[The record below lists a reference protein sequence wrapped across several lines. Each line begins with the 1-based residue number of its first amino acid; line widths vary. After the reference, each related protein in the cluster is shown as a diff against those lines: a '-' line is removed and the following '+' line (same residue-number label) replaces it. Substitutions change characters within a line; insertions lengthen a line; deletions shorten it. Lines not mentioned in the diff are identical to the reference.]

1 MTGLSVIT
9 LALLIPVMSGSI
21 FSLLTVL
28 TAWRFYARR
37 APALATALPPVTV
50 LKPIYGLDRDLESGL
65 LSFCTQDYPDFQLVM
80 SLQRRDD
87 PALPLLRKLEAQYP
101 ERVTVVIGES
111 PPSVNGK
118 VQNMV
123 IGLSAARHQLLVVSD
138 SDVHAPQHYLRT
150 MVPPLADPRFGYV
163 CSLYR
168 IRGARNL
175 AERLDQLSINADFM
189 PSVIFTYMTRAA
201 IFCLG
206 ASIAFRRS
214 DLEAVGGMAAF
225 ADYLVEDHELGRRLH
240 ERGLDVRLVPITV
253 DLAPDYASLAAWWR
267 HQVYWDQNTRAANL
281 PGFALTILTRAVPF
295 ALLYALASG
304 LSTVSLV
311 LLAATVAIRVG
322 SAAAIAAIQ
331 GDGETLGALPWLP
344 LRDLLALVS
353 WALALSRNTFEWRGH
368 IFRLTRGGRIVPRDE
383 AA

>member
-1 MTGLSVIT
+1 MNGLYVLQ
-9 LALLIPVMSGSI
+9 LALLIPVLSGSL

-28 TAWRFYARR
+28 ATWRFYARR
-37 APALATALPPVTV
+37 SSSTHAALPPVTV
-50 LKPIYGLDRDLESGL
+50 LKPIYGMDRDLKAGL

-80 SLQRRDD
+80 SVQRAND
-87 PALPLLRKLEAQYP
+87 PALPLLRELEAQFP
-101 ERVTVVIGES
+101 DRVNVVIGES

-123 IGLSAARHQLLVVSD
+123 IGMGAAHHELLVISD
-138 SDVHAPQHYLRT
+138 SDVCAPQDYLRT
-150 MVPPLADPRFGYV
+150 MVPPLADPTLGYV

-168 IRGARNL
+168 IHGARNL

-240 ERGLDVRLVPITV
+240 DRGLDVRLVPMTI
-253 DLAPDYASLAAWWR
+253 DLAPDYANFAAWWR

-281 PGFALTILTRAVPF
+281 PGFILTVLTRAVPF

-304 LSTVSLV
+304 LAAKSLAI
-311 LLAATVAIRVG
+311 LATAVAIRMA
-322 SAAAIAAIQ
+322 SAATITLIQ
-331 GDGETLGALPWLP
+331 KDWETLRALPWLP
-344 LRDLLALVS
+344 VRDGLALVS
-353 WALALSRNTFEWRGH
+353 WALALSRNSFEWRGNR
-368 IFRLTRGGRIVPRDE
+368 FKLTRGGRIVPRDE
-383 AA
+383 TA

>member
-1 MTGLSVIT
+1 MNGLSVPT
-9 LALLIPVMSGSI
+9 LALLIPVVSGSL

-37 APALATALPPVTV
+37 GAADAGTLPPVTV
-50 LKPIYGLDRDLESGL
+50 LKPIYGLDRDLEAGL
-65 LSFCTQDYPDFQLVM
+65 LSFCNQDYPDFQLVM
-80 SLQRRDD
+80 SLQRHDD
-87 PALPLLRKLEAQYP
+87 PALALLRKLEAQYP
-101 ERVTVVIGES
+101 TRVTVVIGDS

-123 IGLSAARHQLLVVSD
+123 IGMSAARHELLVVSD
-138 SDVHAPQHYLRT
+138 SDVQAPRNYLRT
-150 MVPPLADPRFGYV
+150 MVPPLADLRLGYV

-206 ASIAFRRS
+206 ASIAFRRT

-240 ERGLDVRLVPITV
+240 ERGLDLRLVPMTI
-253 DLAPDYASLAAWWR
+253 DLAPDYASVAAWWR

-304 LSTVSLV
+304 LSSG
-311 LLAATVAIRVG
+311 AVAIAAASVVVRLT
-322 SAAAIAAIQ
+322 SAAAITVIQ
-331 GDGETLGALPWLP
+331 KDRETLRALPWLP
-344 LRDLLALVS
+344 LRDVLALVS
-353 WALALSRNTFEWRGH
+353 WALALSRNSFEWRGH
-368 IFRLTRGGRIVPRDE
+368 TFKLTRGGRIVPRDE
-383 AA
+383 TA

>member
-1 MTGLSVIT
+1 MTGLSVLT
-9 LALLIPVMSGSI
+9 LALFIPVVSGSI

-28 TAWRFYARR
+28 ATWRFYGHR
-37 APALATALPPVTV
+37 AANSQAALPAVTV
-50 LKPIYGLDRDLESGL
+50 LKPIYGLDRELEPGL
-65 LSFCTQDYPDFQLVM
+65 RSFCEQDYPQVQIVM
-80 SLQRRDD
+80 SLQRHDD
-87 PALPLLRKLEAQYP
+87 PALPLLRQLEAEYP

-123 IGLSAARHQLLVVSD
+123 IGMTAARHEHLVVSD
-138 SDVHAPQHYLRT
+138 SDVYAPRDYLKR
-150 MVPPLADPRFGYV
+150 MVAPLANPKLGFV

-175 AERLDQLSINADFM
+175 AERLDMLSITADFM

-214 DLEAVGGMAAF
+214 DLEAVGGMGAF
-225 ADYLVEDHELGRRLH
+225 AEYLVEDHELGRRLH
-240 ERGLDVRLVPITV
+240 ERDLDVCLLPLTI
-253 DLAPDYASLAAWWR
+253 DLTPDYADLNAWWR

-295 ALLYALASG
+295 SLLFALASG
-304 LSTVSLV
+304 LSTIGLSV
-311 LLAATVAIRVG
+311 LLGAIAIRVG
-322 SAAAIAAIQ
+322 SAALIAAIEH
-331 GDGETLGALPWLP
+331 DRETLGALPWLP
-344 LRDLLALVS
+344 LRDVLALAS
-353 WALALSRNTFEWRGH
+353 WALALTRNTFEWRGNT
-368 IFRLTRGGRIVPRDE
+368 FKLTRGGRIVPRDE

>member
-1 MTGLSVIT
+1 MTALSVLK
-9 LALLIPVMSGSI
+9 LALLIPVLSGSI

-37 APALATALPPVTV
+37 IPTTSAVLPPVTV
-50 LKPIYGLDRDLESGL
+50 LKPIYGLDRELEAGL
-65 LSFCTQDYPDFQLVM
+65 LSFCTQDYPHLQLVM
-80 SLQRRDD
+80 SLQRPDD
-87 PALPLLRKLEAQYP
+87 PALPLLRKLEAQFP
-101 ERVTVVIGES
+101 ERVTVVIGQS

-123 IGLSAARHQLLVVSD
+123 IGMGAVRHELLVVSD
-138 SDVHAPQHYLRT
+138 SDVWAPRDYLRT
-150 MVPPLADPRFGYV
+150 MVSPLADAKLGYV

-175 AERLDQLSINADFM
+175 AERLDLLSINADFM
-189 PSVIFTYMTRAA
+189 PSVIFAYMTRAA

-240 ERGLDVRLVPITV
+240 ERGLGVHLVPMTI
-253 DLAPDYASLAAWWR
+253 DLAPDYASLRAWWR

-295 ALLYALASG
+295 ALLNSLASG
-304 LSTVSLV
+304 FAPVSLV
-311 LLAATVAIRVG
+311 IVAAAVSLRVG
-322 SAAAIAAIQ
+322 CAAAITVPQ
-331 GDGETLGALPWLP
+331 KDWETLRALPWLP
-344 LRDLLALVS
+344 LRDGLALVS
-353 WALALSRNTFEWRGH
+353 WALALSRNSFEWRGNT
-368 IFRLTRGGRIVPRDE
+368 FKLTRSGRIVPRDKT
-383 AA
+383 A

>member
-1 MTGLSVIT
+1 MFT
-9 LALLIPVMSGSI
+9 LVLLIPVVSGSI
-21 FSLLTVL
+21 FSVLTVL
-28 TAWRFYARR
+28 ATWRFYTRR
-37 APALATALPPVTV
+37 VSESAAPLPPLTV
-50 LKPIYGLDRDLESGL
+50 LKPIYGLDRELEPGL
-65 LSFCTQDYPDFQLVM
+65 RSFCEQDYPELQIVM

-87 PALPLLRKLEAQYP
+87 PALPLLRTLEAEYP

-123 IGLSAARHQLLVVSD
+123 IGMTAARHQHLVVSD
-138 SDVHAPQHYLRT
+138 SDVFAPRDYLKR
-150 MVPPLADPRFGYV
+150 MVAPLADARIGFV

-168 IRGARNL
+168 IRGARNV
-175 AERLDQLSINADFM
+175 AERLDLLSINADFM

-214 DLEAVGGMAAF
+214 DLEAVGGMGAF

-240 ERGLDVRLVPITV
+240 ERGLDVRLLPLTI
-253 DLAPDYASLAAWWR
+253 DLTPDYADLGAWWR

-304 LSTVSLV
+304 LSGAGLAVLTASVALRVLCAALV
-311 LLAATVAIRVG
+311 
-322 SAAAIAAIQ
+322 AAIQ
-331 GDGETLGALPWLP
+331 RDFESLRTLPWLP
-344 LRDLLALVS
+344 LRDVLALAS
-353 WALALSRNTFEWRGH
+353 WALALTRNTFEWRGNT
-368 IFRLTRGGRIVPRDE
+368 FKLTRGGRIVPRDGTP
-383 AA
+383 

>member
-1 MTGLSVIT
+1 MTGLSVLK
-9 LALLIPVMSGSI
+9 LALLIPVISGSI

-37 APALATALPPVTV
+37 ALVTHTTLPPVSV
-50 LKPIYGLDRDLESGL
+50 LKPIYGLDRGLEAGL

-80 SLQRRDD
+80 SLQRPDD
-87 PALPLLRKLEAQYP
+87 PALPLLRKLEAQFP

-123 IGLSAARHQLLVVSD
+123 IGLGAARHELLVVSD
-138 SDVHAPQHYLRT
+138 SDVQAPRDYLRA
-150 MVPPLADPRFGYV
+150 MVPPLADPRLGYV

-168 IRGARNL
+168 IHGARNL

-189 PSVIFTYMTRAA
+189 PSVIFTYMTRVA

-206 ASIAFRRS
+206 ASIAFRRA

-240 ERGLDVRLVPITV
+240 ERGLHVRLVPMTIE
-253 DLAPDYASLAAWWR
+253 LAPDYVSLRAWWR

-281 PGFALTILTRAVPF
+281 PGFALTIVTRAVPF
-295 ALLYALASG
+295 ALLYVLASG
-304 LSTVSLV
+304 LATVSLAI
-311 LLAATVAIRVG
+311 LAATVAIRIG
-322 SAAAIAAIQ
+322 SAAAITLVQ
-331 GDGETLGALPWLP
+331 KDWETLRALPWLP
-344 LRDLLALVS
+344 LRDGLALVS
-353 WALALSRNTFEWRGH
+353 WALALSRNSFEWRGNT
-368 IFRLTRGGRIVPRDE
+368 FKLTRGGRIVPRDE
-383 AA
+383 TA

>member
-1 MTGLSVIT
+1 MTALSLLT
-9 LALLIPVMSGSI
+9 LVLLIPVVSGSI
-21 FSLLTVL
+21 FSVLTVL
-28 TAWRFYARR
+28 ATWRFYSRR
-37 APALATALPPVTV
+37 VTDPALPLPPLTV
-50 LKPIYGLDRDLESGL
+50 LKPIYGLDRELEPGL
-65 LSFCTQDYPDFQLVM
+65 RSFCEQDYPELQIVM

-87 PALPLLRKLEAQYP
+87 PALPLLRQLEAEYP

-123 IGLSAARHQLLVVSD
+123 IGMGAARHAHLVVSD
-138 SDVHAPQHYLRT
+138 SDVFAPRDYLRR
-150 MVPPLADPRFGYV
+150 MVAPLADPRIGFV

-175 AERLDQLSINADFM
+175 AERLDLLSINADFM

-240 ERGLDVRLVPITV
+240 ERGLDVRLLPLTI
-253 DLAPDYASLAAWWR
+253 DLTPDYADLGAWWR

-295 ALLYALASG
+295 ALLFALLSG
-304 LSTVSLV
+304 LSGAGLLV
-311 LLAATVAIRVG
+311 LGSSVAVRVA
-322 SAAAIAAIQ
+322 SAALVACIQ
-331 GDGETLGALPWLP
+331 QDDETLVTLPWLP
-344 LRDLLALVS
+344 LRDVLALAS
-353 WALALSRNTFEWRGH
+353 WALALTRNTFEWRGNT
-368 IFRLTRGGRIVPRDE
+368 FKLTRGGRIVPRDE
-383 AA
+383 TA

>member
-1 MTGLSVIT
+1 MTGLTVLT
-9 LALLIPVMSGSI
+9 LALLIPVLSGTV
-21 FSLLTVL
+21 FSVLTVL
-28 TAWRFYARR
+28 ATWRFYARR
-37 APALATALPPVTV
+37 RPAGDSVLPPVTV
-50 LKPIYGLDRDLESGL
+50 LKPVYGLDRALEGGL
-65 LSFCTQDYPDFQLVM
+65 RSFCEQDYPELQIVM

-87 PALPLLRKLEAQYP
+87 PALPLLRTLEAEYP
-101 ERVTVVIGES
+101 ERVTVVVGES

-123 IGLSAARHQLLVVSD
+123 IGMTAARHEHLVVSD
-138 SDVHAPQHYLRT
+138 SDVHAPRDYLRR
-150 MVPPLADPRFGYV
+150 MVAPLADPKLGYV

-175 AERLDQLSINADFM
+175 AERLDLLSINADFM

-214 DLEAVGGMAAF
+214 DLEAVGGMGAF
-225 ADYLVEDHELGRRLH
+225 AEYLVEDHELGRRLH
-240 ERGLDVRLVPITV
+240 ERGLGVRLLPMTI
-253 DLAPDYASLAAWWR
+253 DLTPDYANLSAWWR

-295 ALLYALASG
+295 ALLFALATGFAASG
-304 LSTVSLV
+304 LLV
-311 LLAATVAIRVG
+311 LAGATAVRIGTAAL
-322 SAAAIAAIQ
+322 IAAIEE
-331 GDGETLGALPWLP
+331 DDETLTALPWLP
-344 LRDLLALVS
+344 LRDVLALAS
-353 WALALSRNTFEWRGH
+353 WALALTRNTFEWRGNT
-368 IFRLTRGGRIVPRDE
+368 FKLTRGGRIVPRDE

>member
-1 MTGLSVIT
+1 
-9 LALLIPVMSGSI
+9 MSGSI
-21 FSLLTVL
+21 FSVLTVL
-28 TAWRFYARR
+28 ATWRFYSRR
-37 APALATALPPVTV
+37 VTDPALPLPPLTV
-50 LKPIYGLDRDLESGL
+50 LKPIYGLDRELEPGL
-65 LSFCTQDYPDFQLVM
+65 RSFCEQDYPELQIVM

-87 PALPLLRKLEAQYP
+87 PALPLLRQLEAEYP

-123 IGLSAARHQLLVVSD
+123 IGMSAARHAHLVVSD
-138 SDVHAPQHYLRT
+138 SDVFAPRDYLRR
-150 MVPPLADPRFGYV
+150 MVAPLADPRIGFV

-168 IRGARNL
+168 IRGARNT
-175 AERLDQLSINADFM
+175 AERLDLLSINADFM
-189 PSVIFTYMTRAA
+189 PSVVFTYMTRAA

-240 ERGLDVRLVPITV
+240 ERGLDVRLLPLTI
-253 DLAPDYASLAAWWR
+253 DLTPDYADLGAWWR

-295 ALLYALASG
+295 ALLFALASG
-304 LSTVSLV
+304 LSGAGLLV
-311 LLAATVAIRVG
+311 LGSTVAVRVA
-322 SAAAIAAIQ
+322 SAALVACIQ
-331 GDGETLGALPWLP
+331 QDDETLVTLPWLP
-344 LRDLLALVS
+344 LRDVFALAS
-353 WALALSRNTFEWRGH
+353 WALALTRNTFEWRGNT
-368 IFRLTRGGRIVPRDE
+368 FKLTRGGRIVPRDE
-383 AA
+383 TA

>member
-1 MTGLSVIT
+1 MTGLSVLK
-9 LALLIPVMSGSI
+9 LALLLPVASGSL

-28 TAWRFYARR
+28 ATWRFYARR
-37 APALATALPPVTV
+37 APSTHAALPPVTV
-50 LKPIYGLDRDLESGL
+50 LKPIYGLDRDLEAGL
-65 LSFCTQDYPDFQLVM
+65 LSFCHQDYPDFQLVM
-80 SLQRRDD
+80 SLQRPDD
-87 PALPLLRKLEAQYP
+87 PALPLLRKLEAQFP

-123 IGLSAARHQLLVVSD
+123 IGMAAARHELLVVSD
-138 SDVHAPQHYLRT
+138 SDVQAPQDYLRT
-150 MVPPLADPRFGYV
+150 MVPPLADPRLGYV

-168 IRGARNL
+168 IHGARNL

-189 PSVIFTYMTRAA
+189 PSVIFTYMTRVA

-206 ASIAFRRS
+206 ASIAFRRT

-240 ERGLDVRLVPITV
+240 ERGLDVQLVPMTI
-253 DLAPDYASLAAWWR
+253 DLAPDYASFGAWWR

-304 LSTVSLV
+304 LATTSLAI
-311 LLAATVAIRVG
+311 LAAAVTLRVV
-322 SAAAIAAIQ
+322 SAAIITLLQ
-331 GDGETLGALPWLP
+331 KDWETLRALPLLP
-344 LRDLLALVS
+344 LRDGLALVS
-353 WALALSRNTFEWRGH
+353 WALALTRNSFEWRGH
-368 IFRLTRGGRIVPRDE
+368 TFKLTRGGRIVPRDE
-383 AA
+383 TA